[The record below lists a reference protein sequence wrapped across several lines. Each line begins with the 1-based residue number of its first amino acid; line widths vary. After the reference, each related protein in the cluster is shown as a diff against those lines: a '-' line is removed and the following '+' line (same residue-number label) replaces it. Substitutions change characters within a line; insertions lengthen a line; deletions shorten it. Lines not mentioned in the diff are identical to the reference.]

1 MQKAILISGAGGGIG
16 NAGALQLALAGYTV
30 FAGAMNDAEMV
41 ALRAMHANIKPMLLD
56 VTQDA
61 SIENAIKFVSS
72 ELGSEKLFGLWSNG
86 GIMRISAFKNL
97 PVSEIK
103 NVVNVNLLGAMLII
117 HATLP
122 LLERNQSRVVITGSA
137 TGMLASPAASIYSAT
152 KWGLEGFVD
161 ALRIEL
167 GIIGIRLSLIE
178 PGLVNSPM
186 AVAATP
192 AVDALLATMNEQDK
206 KDYGVLVR
214 TIADTSAKASTKPE
228 AVARAMVE
236 AFTSATPKVRY
247 RVGID
252 SKAVGVLRHF
262 PDGVK
267 DFLQRKIFGL

>member
-167 GIIGIRLSLIE
+167 GIVGIRLSLIE

-206 KDYGVLVR
+206 KDYGGLVR

>member
-167 GIIGIRLSLIE
+167 GIVGIRLSLIE

-206 KDYGVLVR
+206 KDYGGLVR

-252 SKAVGVLRHF
+252 RKAVGVLRHF